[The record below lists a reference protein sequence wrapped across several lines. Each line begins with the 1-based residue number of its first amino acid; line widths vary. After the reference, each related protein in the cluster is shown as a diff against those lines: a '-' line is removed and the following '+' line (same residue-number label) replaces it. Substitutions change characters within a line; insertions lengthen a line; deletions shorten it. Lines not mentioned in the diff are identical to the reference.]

1 MFLCYVSSIGSW
13 PFGDPKIKC
22 RGQIGEERIEKRE
35 FLWQSKDICYDKI
48 IKISLDYMVTLKQKH
63 KKFMSL

>member
-1 MFLCYVSSIGSW
+1 MFVCYVSSIGSW
-13 PFGDPKIKC
+13 SFGDPKIKR

-35 FLWQSKDICYDKI
+35 FLWQSKDICYNKI

-63 KKFMSL
+63 KKLMSI